1 MQIVK
6 SQNFW
11 LSYIY
16 KNRAESPE
24 KREQERKSSN
34 IHPEYVYAPTV
45 TNKFTEKTF

>member
-34 IHPEYVYAPTV
+34 IHPEYVYAPIV